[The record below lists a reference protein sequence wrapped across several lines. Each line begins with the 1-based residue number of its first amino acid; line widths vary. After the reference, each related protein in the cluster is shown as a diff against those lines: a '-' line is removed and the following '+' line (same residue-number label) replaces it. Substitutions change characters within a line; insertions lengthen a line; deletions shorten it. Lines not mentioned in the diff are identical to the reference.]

1 MHCIGNSKGVFLF
14 SLVTF
19 CVLSVFAHSSLCISG
34 FYANL
39 SLGYIVILVDYEV
52 VRRKEELNHSL
63 NQFVQI
69 TDSWN
74 ETKTGC
80 IQIYIHC

>member
-1 MHCIGNSKGVFLF
+1 MPCIGNSKGVFLF

-39 SLGYIVILVDYEV
+39 SLGYIVILVDYE
-52 VRRKEELNHSL
+52 K
-63 NQFVQI
+63 
-69 TDSWN
+69 W
-74 ETKTGC
+74 
-80 IQIYIHC
+80 